1 MRSYGSKI
9 TKRSRNYTTNSLRGI
24 MYESLLAFGPL
35 FWIFLAA
42 WIILSFAFV
51 ENEIAVLPGIAFAAF
66 IGLTQAFTH
75 MNPLGLIVENKGYV
89 VAFALLYLVVG
100 MFWSMFKWYLF
111 SKRSFEKLNEKFK
124 GFLVSAGLGTDTS
137 IKLTDEQK
145 AKWKTY
151 QGYGDKVTIPLV
163 TQNKAKIMGWMAY
176 WPFSCIFFL
185 FSDLF
190 RSVFESIYYQIAGFF
205 QAITDRIYSGVDK
218 DNFK

>member
-1 MRSYGSKI
+1 M
-9 TKRSRNYTTNSLRGI
+9 L
-24 MYESLLAFGPL
+24 ESVLAFGPL
-35 FWIFLAA
+35 FWIFLVA
-42 WIILSFAFV
+42 WIAISIGFV
-51 ENEIAVLPGIAFAAF
+51 ENQISVLPGIAFAVF

-89 VAFALLYLVVG
+89 IAFALLYLVVG

-137 IKLTDEQK
+137 IKLNDEQK
-145 AKWKTY
+145 AKWNRY
-151 QGYGDKVTIPLV
+151 RDPEDEIPLV
-163 TQNKAKIMGWMAY
+163 VKNKARIMGWMAY
-176 WPFSCIFFL
+176 WPFSFLFFV

-190 RSVFESIYYQIAGFF
+190 KSLFESIYYQVAGFF
-205 QAITDRIYSGVDK
+205 QSITDKIYAGVEK